1 MHAPDTR
8 WVVALVVARAV
19 PLHRTNSWPFPIA
32 THVPTRKIS
41 GHLWGW
47 TLHLLRRPTNRG
59 FRRATRNV
67 NCHFLSCRVITPFVR
82 FPLPVSFSSFL
93 SFFGIGLVGRFKS
106 DRGWLNDR
114 NSCREREKEFQ
125 SYEKTNGKF
134 DHFLRKREENIIR
147 LEMAVR
153 IFGGKLKGLF
163 LGGLAG
169 RLQQKRAGKRWLSA
183 GPCRRIRLVC
193 MPIRYRVLVTPARRH
208 SQAEYAVSH
217 GNFRQFA
224 KRSDARLRAV
234 PRSCKPRRNTFSKR
248 AASPGSLYITTV
260 EEYFK

>member
-1 MHAPDTR
+1 MQSNY
-8 WVVALVVARAV
+8 ALCAFPFAR
-19 PLHRTNSWPFPIA
+19 F
-32 THVPTRKIS
+32 
-41 GHLWGW
+41 
-47 TLHLLRRPTNRG
+47 
-59 FRRATRNV
+59 F
-67 NCHFLSCRVITPFVR
+67 F
-82 FPLPVSFSSFL
+82 FL
-93 SFFGIGLVGRFKS
+93 SFFLWFDSLVDSNLIEG
-106 DRGWLNDR
+106 DWTIEI
-114 NSCREREKEFQ
+114 REREKEFQ

>member
-1 MHAPDTR
+1 MQSNY
-8 WVVALVVARAV
+8 ALCAFPFARFFFFLPFFLWFDSLVDSNLIEGDWTIEIRAAKGRKNSSRMKK
-19 PLHRTNSWPFPIA
+19 RTES
-32 THVPTRKIS
+32 
-41 GHLWGW
+41 L
-47 TLHLLRRPTNRG
+47 
-59 FRRATRNV
+59 
-67 NCHFLSCRVITPFVR
+67 IT
-82 FPLPVSFSSFL
+82 
-93 SFFGIGLVGRFKS
+93 
-106 DRGWLNDR
+106 
-114 NSCREREKEFQ
+114 
-125 SYEKTNGKF
+125 
-134 DHFLRKREENIIR
+134 RKREENIIR